1 MFSWI
6 SHSEQSHQHVLW
18 MLGEPYGESHMEKNL
33 GVTAKQHQLISHDGI
48 ILRIG
53 AFSPRE
59 ASGELAPLANLVR
72 EPDPRAK
79 SVLPFPTPDTVT
91 AGCFA
96 ATKSG

>member
-6 SHSEQSHQHVLW
+6 SHSEESQQHVLW
-18 MLGEPYGESHMEKNL
+18 TLGEPYGESHMEKNL
-33 GVTAKQHQLISHDGI
+33 GVTKQHQLISHDGI

-53 AFSPRE
+53 AFSRRE
-59 ASGELAPLANLVR
+59 ASGEPAPLANLVQ
-72 EPDPRAK
+72 EPDPGAK
-79 SVLPFPTPDTVT
+79 PVLPFPTPDTPT